1 MKGLKVCFLLCLLLA
16 WHSLANASTYFKSYD
31 FSVERP
37 TSTLNI
43 LPGFKTYQQTTDY
56 SCAAVCVQM
65 LEAYAGKAVHSEAEL
80 IKLMDINP
88 QRGVTTDQLA
98 KFLAKQGWQVEKSSS
113 KRQQNSYAEF
123 VEFVELNIANKLPI
137 LVESSIWGG
146 HWRLIIGI
154 DKRGNTVPE
163 DDVLILADPMDIA
176 DDVQDGYTIVNAGQ
190 FFYSWFDGNFG
201 PMCRLR
207 QWVVAK

>member
-65 LEAYAGKAVHSEAEL
+65 LEANAGKVVHSEAEL
-80 IKLMDINP
+80 IKLMDIKP
-88 QRGVTTDQLA
+88 QRGVTTDKLA
-98 KFLAKQGWQVEKSSS
+98 KFLVKQGWQVEKSSS
-113 KRQQNSYAEF
+113 KQPLNSYDDFVGF
-123 VEFVELNIANKLPI
+123 VEQNIANKLPI
-137 LVESSIWGG
+137 FVESSLWGG

-154 DKRGNTVPE
+154 DKRGNAINE
-163 DDVLILADPMDIA
+163 DDILILADPMDIA
-176 DDVQDGYTIVNAGQ
+176 DDVRDGYTIVNAGQ
-190 FFYSWFDGNFG
+190 FYYSWFDGNFG
-201 PMCRLR
+201 PMRRIR